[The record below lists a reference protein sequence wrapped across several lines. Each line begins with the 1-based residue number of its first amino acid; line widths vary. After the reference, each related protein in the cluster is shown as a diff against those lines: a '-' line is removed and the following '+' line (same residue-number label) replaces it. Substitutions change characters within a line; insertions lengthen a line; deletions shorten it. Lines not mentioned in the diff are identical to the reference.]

1 MVVKQSDYCRLNGQ
15 NMIARCPTQQSSRSS
30 WCAGGLSR
38 ARRPVEVDGFVGLLV
53 THERFGRG
61 AIAAGYVEVYKMT
74 VRPVAARFQT
84 FFQGRV
90 HGGVLRLGFVVHVR
104 I

>member
-1 MVVKQSDYCRLNGQ
+1 MQGLATAAQIVVS
-15 NMIARCPTQQSSRSS
+15 
-30 WCAGGLSR
+30 SR

-90 HGGVLRLGFVVHVR
+90 HGGVLRLGFVVHGR